1 MGIDKHPQTI
11 VKKHIC
17 SVTEMTGKSI
27 CGDSTSLKPF
37 TSQPAVEEF
46 KTRLGLVHRDHVA
59 TAIETHE
66 GEVAMGLDLADL
78 LALVLILDHDQVLQL
93 SGGIFSLSGPLK
105 GFSPGLVAQ
114 PVADEI
120 GVTSVD
126 QDRDLLQESRNET
139 VVGLHPVT
147 VEEEVAVDVKVARV
161 VAIDLSANSLN
172 DLGLVQVVADVAH
185 GRVAEVGAILALTTN
200 VVDVLSGALV
210 RGKEGVVTVDG
221 GRDTN
226 PSALRTVA
234 RLNHGL
240 AARKGVVHGLAGA
253 LVQDSWV
260 TTVTTGHGTVVLVLS
275 ESVGET
281 VANENGLQVDVALLV
296 RQNLRSKDG
305 DIVTSIG
312 FTGNVEVLLGIL
324 GELFE
329 EEGKQGIDVLASSN
343 RVADSRV
350 AVGVTDV
357 DRLVKEDH
365 GRVGVPSVVIV
376 DRLDL
381 LVDAARAELHE
392 KTGEGRASRATVQP
406 QNNRVIL
413 GVIARL
419 EEPYIA
425 LEIKNI

>member
-1 MGIDKHPQTI
+1 M
-11 VKKHIC
+11 
-17 SVTEMTGKSI
+17 
-27 CGDSTSLKPF
+27 
-37 TSQPAVEEF
+37 
-46 KTRLGLVHRDHVA
+46 
-59 TAIETHE
+59 
-66 GEVAMGLDLADL
+66 
-78 LALVLILDHDQVLQL
+78 LILDHDQVLQL
-93 SGGIFSLSGPLK
+93 RGGIFSLSGPLK
-105 GFSPGLVAQ
+105 GFSPGLVAE

-120 GVTSVD
+120 GITGVD

-161 VAIDLSANSLN
+161 VAVDLSANSLN

-185 GRVAEVGAILALTTN
+185 GRVAKVGAILALATN
-200 VVDVLSGALV
+200 IVDVLSGALV
-210 RGKEGVVTVDG
+210 RGQEGVVTVDG

-226 PSALRTVA
+226 PSALGTVA

-305 DIVTSIG
+305 DIMTSIG

-329 EEGKQGIDVLASSN
+329 EEGKQGIDVLASSD
-343 RVADSRV
+343 RVTDSRV
-350 AVGVTDV
+350 AVGVTDI
-357 DRLVKEDH
+357 DRLVEEDH

-406 QNNRVIL
+406 QNNRVVL
-413 GVIARL
+413 GVVARL

-425 LEIKNI
+425 LDMKSI

>member
-1 MGIDKHPQTI
+1 MGIDKHAQTI
-11 VKKHIC
+11 VKKLIC
-17 SVTEMTGKSI
+17 SVTEMTRKSI
-27 CGDSTSLKPF
+27 CGGSTSLEPF
-37 TSQPAVEEF
+37 TSQPAVEELE
-46 KTRLGLVHRDHVA
+46 TRLGLIHRDHVA
-59 TAIETHE
+59 TTIETHE
-66 GEVAMGLDLADL
+66 GEVAMGLNLADL
-78 LALVLILDHDQVLQL
+78 LARVLIVDNDQILQL
-93 SGGIFSLSGPLK
+93 SGGIFSLSGPLQ

-114 PVADEI
+114 PVANKI
-120 GVTSVD
+120 GITGID
-126 QDRDLLQESRNET
+126 QDRDLLQESRNEA

-161 VAIDLSANSLN
+161 VAVDLSTNSL
-172 DLGLVQVVADVAH
+172 DDFGLVQVVADVAH
-185 GRVAEVGAILALTTN
+185 SRVAKVRAILALTTDI
-200 VVDVLSGALV
+200 VDVLPSALV

-226 PSALRTVA
+226 PSALGTVA
-234 RLNHGL
+234 RLNHRL
-240 AARKGVVHGLAGA
+240 AARKSVVHGLAGA

-260 TTVTTGHGTVVLVLS
+260 TAVTAGHGTVVLVLGV
-275 ESVGET
+275 SVGET

-296 RQNLRSKDG
+296 RQDLRSEDG
-305 DIVTSIG
+305 DIVTSIR

-329 EEGKQGIDVLASSN
+329 EEGKQGIDVLASSD

-350 AVGVTDV
+350 TVGVTDI

-381 LVDAARAELHE
+381 LVDAARAKLHE
-392 KTGEGRASRATVQP
+392 KTGEGRAPRATVQP
-406 QNNRVIL
+406 QNNGVVL

-419 EEPYIA
+419 EEP
-425 LEIKNI
+425 